1 MVTNTTCDIISSFCP
16 NLISLN
22 MSRCVNM
29 DAEGIQCLARSTMR
43 RRELLKLEVL
53 RLSGLK
59 NINDAMMADLGQ
71 AAPFLEV
78 LDLSYS
84 RQLHDS
90 AIDAFV
96 ALDEESHASMTPSVE
111 TVLVPG
117 RDLGREASD
126 SGPKMLRRRVTLLR
140 HLNLSHCIMLTDFAC
155 ANLTYSVPQLELLE
169 LAGIGPDLKD
179 AGLIRLLQQTTFI
192 RKLDLEDASEI
203 TDAVIRTVTPIA
215 EGQDDS
221 GTTTPT
227 SKQPGHILQH
237 LTISYATSVSD
248 NALLSLIRYC
258 KHLTTLEADNTRIGK
273 NVLKEFVRVCR
284 QRKVTNGRIVA
295 IDCRGINENLVK
307 ELSPMTRPRLGFRR
321 YDARKL
327 NYLDTMDDNE
337 DELNVGQDECDEAR
351 VVMKSFYS
359 WQTVDAVKAVRDKR
373 RKKMGR
379 RVGSES
385 SNGAGSEIEGGGG
398 GGGRKTGYTRW
409 WSPSGRRSR
418 NSAANSGN
426 VSPILP
432 ELNGG
437 DSCVVM

>member
-16 NLISLN
+16 NLNSLN
-22 MSRCVNM
+22 LSRCANM
-29 DAEGIQCLARSTMR
+29 DAEGIRCLTRSTMR
-43 RRELLKLEVL
+43 RRDLLRLKVL

-59 NINDAMMADLGQ
+59 NIDDAMMAGLCQ

-84 RQLHDS
+84 RQLHNS

-96 ALDEESHASMTPSVE
+96 ALDEESYACLTPGVA

-126 SGPKMLRRRVTLLR
+126 SSSRILRRRVTRLR

-155 ANLTYSVPQLELLE
+155 ASLTYSVPQLELLE
-169 LAGIGPDLKD
+169 LAGIGSDLKD
-179 AGLIRLLQQTTFI
+179 AGLLRLLQQTPFI

-203 TDAVIRTVTPIA
+203 TDAVIRSVTPSL
-215 EGQDDS
+215 EGEANS

-227 SKQPGHILQH
+227 SKLPGHILQH
-237 LTISYATSVSD
+237 LSISYATNVSD
-248 NALLSLIRYC
+248 DALLSLIRHC

-273 NVLKEFVRVCR
+273 NVLKEFVRICR
-284 QRKVTNGRIVA
+284 QRKVPNGRIVA

-327 NYLDTMDDNE
+327 NYLDMMDNNE
-337 DELNVGQDECDEAR
+337 DELEVGQDECDEDR

-373 RKKMGR
+373 RRKMGKR
-379 RVGSES
+379 MGSES
-385 SNGAGSEIEGGGG
+385 SNGAGSEIEGS
-398 GGGRKTGYTRW
+398 GGRRTGYTRW

-437 DSCVVM
+437 DGCVVM